1 MSIVRPHWY
10 KKDLLALNE
19 LLFASWINVLLVAV
33 PLGFISE
40 HLGWAPLTTFALN
53 FIALIPLA
61 LPLSKP
67 AACISQE
74 KAIYLPGASP
84 HLLQPTQTQPHPH
97 TCSYGCYLFFQLKT
111 HKEEFQGEES
121 GEEPMLSLVMA
132 IGLLTIITII
142 VAFAS
147 ECLTGSIEEVSKS
160 TGVSQAFLGMI
171 ILPIAGNACEHI
183 TAVVV
188 AMKNKMDLSLG
199 VAVGSSI
206 QIALFAIPFAV
217 MVGWAVGSNFSLAD
231 FDAFPALVLTLA
243 VTHSNFITADATSH
257 WLLGVQLVALYVLI
271 AVTFFFRGDGTGQPP
286 QVPLGLFRLLK

>member
-40 HLGWAPLTTFALN
+40 HLGWAPLTTFALT
-53 FIALIPLA
+53 LISLFALA
-61 LPLSKP
+61 LLLRRVQSTHT
-67 AACISQE
+67 
-74 KAIYLPGASP
+74 GA
-84 HLLQPTQTQPHPH
+84 PTQTQPHPH

>member
-1 MSIVRPHWY
+1 MVQHPPPQESDDVFYPNRRQLTSSSDIHT
-10 KKDLLALNE
+10 
-19 LLFASWINVLLVAV
+19 FLVT
-33 PLGFISE
+33 LK
-40 HLGWAPLTTFALN
+40 LTPNT
-53 FIALIPLA
+53 I
-61 LPLSKP
+61 
-67 AACISQE
+67 
-74 KAIYLPGASP
+74 
-84 HLLQPTQTQPHPH
+84 PHPFP
-97 TCSYGCYLFFQLKT
+97 TR
-111 HKEEFQGEES
+111 
-121 GEEPMLSLVMA
+121 
-132 IGLLTIITII
+132 
-142 VAFAS
+142 
-147 ECLTGSIEEVSKS
+147 CLTGSIVEVSKS

-171 ILPIAGNACEHI
+171 VLPIAGNACEHI

-271 AVTFFFRGDGTGQPP
+271 AVTFFFRGDGTQLPP
-286 QVPLGLFRLLK
+286 VAPVGFF

>member
-67 AACISQE
+67 AACI
-74 KAIYLPGASP
+74 
-84 HLLQPTQTQPHPH
+84 
-97 TCSYGCYLFFQLKT
+97 YGCYLFFQLKT